1 MLNRMFCQKLPKLAM
16 SQFKLFPRLELDC
29 MITLKD
35 AEAHII
41 GIWKVIEHYPT
52 RLSVDLLRKTHW

>member
-41 GIWKVIEHYPT
+41 RILQSH
-52 RLSVDLLRKTHW
+52 